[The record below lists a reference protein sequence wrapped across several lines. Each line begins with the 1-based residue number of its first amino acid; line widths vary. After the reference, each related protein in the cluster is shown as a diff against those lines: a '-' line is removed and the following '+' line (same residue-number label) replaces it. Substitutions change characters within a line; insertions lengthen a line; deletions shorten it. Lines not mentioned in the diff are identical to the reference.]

1 MTHTVRFWSRTA
13 GFVLLAAAA
22 SHAAAQGAP
31 EPGAPEPG
39 APQPGAR
46 KPEVHPDFR
55 QLIPRGRMASVDAP
69 QFVTANEA
77 EISGDAWV
85 LGVEIGGEKRAYSLN
100 LLNRHEVVNDQIG
113 GRTFS
118 AVW

>member
-1 MTHTVRFWSRTA
+1 MTHTVRFWSRAA

-22 SHAAAQGAP
+22 SHAAAQGTP
-31 EPGAPEPG
+31 
-39 APQPGAR
+39 
-46 KPEVHPDFR
+46 KPEVHPDFK
-55 QLIPRGRMASVDAP
+55 QLIPRGRIASVDAP
-69 QFVTANEA
+69 QFVSAQEA

-85 LGVEIGGEKRAYSLN
+85 LGVEIDGEKRAYSLN
-100 LLNRHEVVNDQIG
+100 LLNRHEVVNDRIG